1 MWVRRMSCL
10 AVVAATLIVPGQ
22 SAAAAVALGPAP
34 YVLVPG
40 SAYQPSPGDQD
51 LGVFPDDAVQ
61 FVLALRLGDRAGAEA
76 LAYAVSDP
84 TNAAYGKFLTP
95 AAFDARFA
103 PSDASARVVT
113 DWLTS
118 SGLRVTSN
126 PANHLLIEVQGTVR
140 AANRTFRTD
149 IHRIRSVRGAVLS
162 APIRPLL
169 MPTDVAAI
177 VDGFVDGVHAIGFL
191 AHPLHI
197 VDGADAS
204 TPKRHTATQPST
216 KAQAAEPGVV
226 VPPATRPNAVPPPA
240 FVNAG
245 PCSTYWGESVTPGL
259 PDVSDHYVT
268 PIPDVPCGYTPSQL
282 QGAYGVADLISGG
295 NDGTGVTV
303 AIVDAYASPLIRQDL
318 ASYAEAHGP
327 RTWSADQYRQ
337 ILPRAT
343 RFGVADANIGDICGE
358 QGWYGE
364 QTLDI
369 EAVHAV
375 APGARVVYAAAASCV
390 EVDLLAALNDLV
402 DNRRADI
409 ISNSWGG
416 SSDATDPV
424 LVNAYQA
431 VFVQAAAEGIGVF
444 FSSGDSGDEKQSTGI
459 RSVDYPASDPWVTA
473 VGGTSLGIGKSNDRL
488 FEVGW
493 GTAKVTMSDGAWS
506 APLPGPY
513 AYGAGGG
520 TSLVFAQPA
529 YQAGVVSAP
538 IANYFQTG
546 APGRAVPDIAAIGDP
561 HTGFLVGMRQTF
573 PDDVVRYGEFRV
585 GGTSLASPVV
595 AGIEAL
601 ADQAA
606 GRPHGFANPALYRL
620 PAAALHDIVDP
631 SQTLAAVRVNFTN
644 SVDASAGTTTTL
656 ATFNQTQSIY
666 TRAGYDDVTG
676 VGTPNGAA
684 YVRGLGRPAPG
695 PAPVPT
701 PVAGPVPTSA
711 PTPVPAPVPGP
722 VNTPAPVPAPVPTP
736 VAGPVPTS
744 APTPVPRP
752 APVPGPAPAPAPGP
766 GPSVTSPPSLA

>member
-1 MWVRRMSCL
+1 MWVRRMCVL
-10 AVVAATLIVPGQ
+10 
-22 SAAAAVALGPAP
+22 AAAAAMLISLGQGAAATVTLGPMP

-51 LGVFPDDAVQ
+51 MGVFPDDAVQ
-61 FVLALRLGDRAGAEA
+61 FVLSLRLGDRGGAEA

-84 TNAAYGKFLTP
+84 ANAAYGKFLTP

-103 PSDASARVVT
+103 PSDASTRVVT
-113 DWLTS
+113 EWLTT

-126 PANHLLIEVQGTVR
+126 PINHLLIEVQGTVR

-149 IHRIRSVRGAVLS
+149 IHRIRSVHGAVLS
-162 APIRPLL
+162 APLRPLL

-197 VDGADAS
+197 VDGAAAS
-204 TPKRHTATQPST
+204 TTDA
-216 KAQAAEPGVV
+216 G
-226 VPPATRPNAVPPPA
+226 PPPA
-240 FVNAG
+240 YVNAG
-245 PCSTYWGESVTPGL
+245 PCSTYWGQNVTPGL
-259 PDVSDHYVT
+259 PDVSDDYLT

-282 QGAYGVADLISGG
+282 QGAYGVADLIAAG
-295 NDGTGVTV
+295 NDGAGVTV
-303 AIVDAYASPLIRQDL
+303 AIVDGYASPLIRQDL

-327 RTWSADQYRQ
+327 RPWGADQFRQ
-337 ILPRAT
+337 LLPRST
-343 RFGVADANIGDICGE
+343 RFGVADANVGDICGE

-369 EAVHAV
+369 QAVHAL
-375 APGARVVYAAAASCV
+375 APGARVVYAGAASCV
-390 EVDLLAALNDLV
+390 EVDLLSTLNDLV
-402 DNRRADI
+402 DNHRADI

-416 SSDATDPV
+416 TSDATDPV

-444 FSSGDSGDEKQSTGI
+444 FSSGDNGDEKQSTGI

-473 VGGTSLGIGKSNDRL
+473 VGGTSLGIGQSNDHL

-493 GTAKVTMSDGAWS
+493 GTSKVTLGDGAWS

-529 YQAGVVSAP
+529 YQAGVVPAP
-538 IANYFQTG
+538 IADYFQTG

-561 HTGFLVGMRQTF
+561 HTGFVVGMRQTF
-573 PDDVVRYGEFRV
+573 PGDTVRYSEFRV

-595 AGIEAL
+595 AAIEAL

-631 SQTLAAVRVNFTN
+631 SQTVAAVRVNFTN

-684 YVRGLGRPAPG
+684 YVRGLGG
-695 PAPVPT
+695 
-701 PVAGPVPTSA
+701 
-711 PTPVPAPVPGP
+711 PVPAP
-722 VNTPAPVPAPVPTP
+722 A
-736 VAGPVPTS
+736 S
-744 APTPVPRP
+744 A
-752 APVPGPAPAPAPGP
+752 AGPAPP
-766 GPSVTSPPSLA
+766 VISPLSLA